1 MEGMIV
7 ARPVLTVAAL
17 AALALFGFFAS
28 AGHLNGY
35 FIYVVNLTL
44 INAIAAIG
52 LVVVSGAAGQMSLG
66 TAALLAIGAYTTGIL
81 TTHFG
86 VPWPVAGISGAV
98 AATIIGTGLAAPALR
113 LTGLHLAIV
122 TLAFGVIV
130 VQLIGKGGKW
140 TGGMSGLTLREAD
153 LFGFLLNTEARRYWV
168 IASVFTAVWFSA
180 SAFLRRKPGRA
191 LFTLR
196 ERELTARA
204 LGIDVARYKTLAFA
218 YSSFLAGLAGALYAP
233 LKGYISVD
241 DFTIWNSIYFFVMI
255 AVGGI
260 TSIAGGIIGAIVVTI
275 MPEALR
281 GLQEAANAVFG
292 ILLVLIIV
300 FLPGGLVSIP
310 SSLARFASPST
321 GDTKQP

>member
-1 MEGMIV
+1 
-7 ARPVLTVAAL
+7 
-17 AALALFGFFAS
+17 
-28 AGHLNGY
+28 
-35 FIYVVNLTL
+35 
-44 INAIAAIG
+44 
-52 LVVVSGAAGQMSLG
+52 
-66 TAALLAIGAYTTGIL
+66 
-81 TTHFG
+81 
-86 VPWPVAGISGAV
+86 
-98 AATIIGTGLAAPALR
+98 
-113 LTGLHLAIV
+113 
-122 TLAFGVIV
+122 
-130 VQLIGKGGKW
+130 
-140 TGGMSGLTLREAD
+140 
-153 LFGFLLNTEARRYWV
+153 
-168 IASVFTAVWFSA
+168 
-180 SAFLRRKPGRA
+180 

-310 SSLARFASPST
+310 SWLARFASPST
-321 GDTKQP
+321 GDIKQP

>member
-1 MEGMIV
+1 MSV
-7 ARPVLTVAAL
+7 ARLLGTLVLLATLAGFGAL
-17 AALALFGFFAS
+17 AS
-28 AGHLNGY
+28 AEQVNGY

-52 LVVVSGAAGQMSLG
+52 LVIVSGAAGQMSLG
-66 TAALLAIGAYTTGIL
+66 TSALLAIGAYATGML

-86 VPWPVAGISGAV
+86 VPWLAAAIVGAF
-98 AATIIGTGLAAPALR
+98 AATVIGTLLAAPALR

-140 TGGMSGLTLREAD
+140 TGGMSGLTLAEAD
-153 LFGFLLNTEARRYWV
+153 LLGFAMNTEARRYWV
-168 IASVFTAVWFSA
+168 IAGTFFAVALSA

-191 LFTLR
+191 LLALR
-196 ERELTARA
+196 EREPTARA

-241 DFTIWNSIYFFVMI
+241 DFNIWQSIYFFVMI
-255 AVGGI
+255 AVGGM
-260 TSIAGGIIGAIVVTI
+260 TSIAGGVLGAIVVTVL
-275 MPEALR
+275 PEALR
-281 GLQEAANAVFG
+281 GLQDAANAVFG
-292 ILLVLIIV
+292 ILLMLIII
-300 FLPGGLVSIP
+300 FLPGGLVS
-310 SSLARFASPST
+310 L
-321 GDTKQP
+321 GQPLRRLLPGRAGAGETP